1 MPFLATSPP
10 LVVVVEEH
18 PAVAVVLAPIV
29 AFAAMMPIMGRR
41 RSKVRATPD
50 LQNATH

>member
-18 PAVAVVLAPIV
+18 PAVAVVLAP
-29 AFAAMMPIMGRR
+29 FAAMMPIMGRR